1 MGEVKLRFAH
11 LVSTKLFWMTV
22 IYLVCE
28 LAFSADLLALCS
40 REATIEEIDALEDIG
55 RLLTG
60 TAISLL
66 FIGLFIDK
74 QSIHPLLRAVY
85 SLILIAGFTWL
96 NHQVQDAF
104 IDHRIASEFHSAE
117 ARKGAFLLTM
127 AGRSLS
133 NGTLNIRSIH
143 TPDVLEHKPSLM
155 AFVAIFP
162 SLAFNYPNVQSEMN
176 SLLKKAIAI
185 NVMKPCEDM
194 KHRDGCMGSPAQFNN
209 EIWPEVIKEVERR
222 YADYTNGFN
231 ETVKRTSPS
240 SLQSTADNAW
250 VRYVK
255 KLRGKGVT
263 PDRVPPRR
271 FGMVRIEVRK
281 MGVPVPD
288 DWHPADRQTFN
299 AIVRQKT
306 YSNTWK
312 ALGNKVGTSNPT
324 KYMSIQAFMLTAKVQ
339 QSVQKKLGAPKGR
352 QIPLVTRFD
361 DIKRLVYLP
370 IANQAI
376 SKLHAEVDSAAT
388 RFVGDG
394 PLVEKAD
401 SAVKTLVVV
410 PLALLMSL
418 LGGFGHMIK
427 ITTLLLR
434 CLLRKESSARTFK
447 AVLGAIVFVGGGIFF
462 LYQVANPLV
471 ETKAYQ
477 TFSLATAIYSGN
489 TFAMGL
495 EFIIR
500 LQEFAYPINAIIL
513 TYKNVIVPTL
523 CFLAL
528 FCFCYFN
535 DNRLLMMR
543 SDAKT
548 RAIEKKRARVARQQ
562 RRTDGGSDLP
572 MTQR

>member
-85 SLILIAGFTWL
+85 SLMLIAGFTWL
-96 NHQVQDAF
+96 NHQAQDAF

-288 DWHPADRQTFN
+288 DWHPADR
-299 AIVRQKT
+299 
-306 YSNTWK
+306 
-312 ALGNKVGTSNPT
+312 
-324 KYMSIQAFMLTAKVQ
+324 
-339 QSVQKKLGAPKGR
+339 
-352 QIPLVTRFD
+352 RFS
-361 DIKRLVYLP
+361 R
-370 IANQAI
+370 
-376 SKLHAEVDSAAT
+376 
-388 RFVGDG
+388 
-394 PLVEKAD
+394 
-401 SAVKTLVVV
+401 
-410 PLALLMSL
+410 
-418 LGGFGHMIK
+418 
-427 ITTLLLR
+427 
-434 CLLRKESSARTFK
+434 
-447 AVLGAIVFVGGGIFF
+447 
-462 LYQVANPLV
+462 
-471 ETKAYQ
+471 
-477 TFSLATAIYSGN
+477 
-489 TFAMGL
+489 
-495 EFIIR
+495 
-500 LQEFAYPINAIIL
+500 
-513 TYKNVIVPTL
+513 
-523 CFLAL
+523 
-528 FCFCYFN
+528 
-535 DNRLLMMR
+535 
-543 SDAKT
+543 
-548 RAIEKKRARVARQQ
+548 
-562 RRTDGGSDLP
+562 
-572 MTQR
+572 